1 MDIELRKQPAADE
14 GAGNSNDE
22 IADEPKP
29 RASRD
34 LTGQPSG
41 NEADRQYDQK
51 ALPDMCMF
59 LSPFDKAADESKQG
73 WEP

>member
-1 MDIELRKQPAADE
+1 VDIKLRKQPAADE

-29 RASRD
+29 GASRD
-34 LTGQPSG
+34 LTGQPPG

-51 ALPDMCMF
+51 AF
-59 LSPFDKAADESKQG
+59 A
-73 WEP
+73 